1 MIPQALS
8 GLRPYY
14 RRLRGAAQ
22 PLEIYRR
29 LYGGERFGFLY
40 ESLEQLGGRGRFSF
54 VGGRPRLVFR
64 SKGDRIELSS
74 RGERRRATGDP
85 LDLLRQLVHSGVEA
99 LPVASFP
106 GGAVGYLGYD
116 LVRFMAPVPAGN
128 PDDLGLPDACFLFP
142 EEVLIFDHLHEVV
155 HLLVYGAVDRSER
168 VREIAAEV
176 EACEAGSG
184 GRESIDTP
192 PVVEDSLQL
201 RSNMS
206 REQFTAAV
214 DRAKLHIRAGDI
226 YQVVLSQRFDF
237 PLQVSPLR
245 LYSALRRTNPSPYMY
260 FLNLDG
266 LQLSGSSPEMLVKLT
281 GRRVVTRPLA
291 GTRPRGATP
300 QEDRALAEELRA
312 DPKERAEHV
321 MLVDLARNDVGHD
334 CRVGTVQ
341 VDEYLE
347 IERYAKGR
355 QDPGRPGRV
364 RRAPQHLPRGNRV
377 GRSQDSRDA
386 DHRRTGTGPAGALC
400 GSDRILQLPRRH
412 GPLHRH
418 SDDRLHRGPRLPP
431 GRRGHRRRLR
441 PGARVRGDPQQGAGL
456 DRGDST
462 GRRLRGLLPDDRS
475 TNPLTYAGSFCVG
488 AN

>member
-347 IERYAKGR
+347 IERYAKVMHLVSNVAGKIR
-355 QDPGRPGRV
+355 DDRDAFAVLRSTFPAGTVSGAPKIRAMQIIEELEPV
-364 RRAPQHLPRGNRV
+364 RR
-377 GRSQDSRDA
+377 
-386 DHRRTGTGPAGALC
+386 GPYAGAIGYFSYLGDMDLC
-400 GSDRILQLPRRH
+400 IAIRTIVSTGDRGYLQ
-412 GPLHRH
+412 
-418 SDDRLHRGPRLPP
+418 
-431 GRRGHRRRLR
+431 
-441 PGARVRGDPQQGAGL
+441 VGAGIVA
-456 DRGDST
+456 DSDPEREYEET
-462 GRRLRGLLPDDRS
+462 LNKARGLIGAIRL
-475 TNPLTYAGSFCVG
+475 AGGSE
-488 AN
+488 ASYRTTAAQTR